1 MNCASLAATPLV
13 RRFASL
19 ILCARR
25 GCTAHSRRQSQH
37 TAPLAAFSEV
47 STDAATATVFL
58 YIYIPKEK
66 QYSSRSKNQLKIAR
80 AASDGIQRKKIGPA
94 R

>member
-1 MNCASLAATPLV
+1 MNCASLLATP
-13 RRFASL
+13 RAPQFASL
-19 ILCARR
+19 ILAAVRR
-25 GCTAHSRRQSQH
+25 CTAHSQRQSQH

-66 QYSSRSKNQLKIAR
+66 QYSSRSKNQLENCEGRPRWNSA
-80 AASDGIQRKKIGPA
+80 
-94 R
+94 